1 MALGKREIFEN
12 RVVGELLIQG
22 KYLGKKEM

>member
-12 RVVGELLIQG
+12 LVVVELLIQG